1 MLFDTAFLSIRFWD
15 IADILIVGYLMFQIY
30 KLLKGSVAFNIFVG
44 VILLYA
50 FSWLVRALK
59 MELLSLILGQFV
71 SVGVIVVAI
80 VFQPEIRRF
89 LLVLGNSTLKSRLN
103 FLHRFTKTSE
113 LQTVAVDS
121 ELESLK
127 AAILLL
133 SAQRTGALIV
143 LANNLSLT
151 QFSNSGVV
159 LDAVLTKAL
168 LLSIFNKESPLH
180 DGAVIIT
187 DNKIHAASCILPVSD
202 NPEIPQDMGLRHRA
216 AVGITES
223 VNVTAIIVSEETGK
237 IAFANRGRLHMGL
250 SNELFDSLLREHYN

>member
-1 MLFDTAFLSIRFWD
+1 MLVDTGFLSIRFWD

-30 KLLKGSVAFNIFVG
+30 KLLRGSVAFNIFVG

-59 MELLSLILGQFV
+59 MELLSIILGQFV
-71 SVGVIVVAI
+71 SVGVIVIAI

-89 LLVLGNSTLKSRLN
+89 LLVLGNNTLKSRFN

-113 LQTVAVDS
+113 LQTAAISS
-121 ELESLK
+121 ELEELK
-127 AAILLL
+127 LAIQIL
-133 SAQRTGALIV
+133 SEQKTGALIV

-159 LDAVLTKAL
+159 MDAVLTKAL

-202 NPEIPQDMGLRHRA
+202 NPEIPQAMGLRHRA

-237 IAFANRGRLHMGL
+237 IAFANRGRLHGDL
-250 SNELFDSLLREHYN
+250 SNELFDSLLREYYN